1 MEAHPQEG
9 KGLKTG
15 ALGFVSSLVI
25 GVASTAPGYS
35 LAATLGFIVAV
46 AGIGLQAPAVMIIS
60 FIPMLLI
67 ASAYYYMNRADPDC
81 GTTFSWA
88 TRALGPYL
96 GWMGGWAII
105 VADVLVMANLA
116 QIAGLYSFL
125 LVGWQS
131 AADSTLAVTIVGV
144 VWIAIMTW
152 ICVIGIE
159 LSARTQ
165 VGLLGAEV
173 LTLAA
178 FVVVALVK
186 VASGH
191 AGPAS
196 VDPSFSWI
204 NPFAIHDFSA
214 LVSGVLLGIFIY
226 WGWDSTVTV
235 NEESADPT
243 EGPGK
248 AAVLATIIL
257 LVIYVLVSIA
267 AQSFAGPKELIDN
280 ADDVLSA
287 LGTEVFGSPLDKIL
301 IIAVLTSAAASTQTT
316 ILPTA
321 RTSLS
326 MAHAKAMP
334 RSLAT
339 ISPRYLTPTVST
351 ILMGGLSI
359 GWYVFL
365 TIVSTNILA
374 DSLLALG
381 LMIAF
386 YYALTGFA
394 CVVYYRRELTRSVK
408 SFVLIGVAPFL
419 GGAILTAVF
428 FKSCWDLAQPANS
441 DSGDAWLGVGPPLV
455 IGIGFLLLGVVLMV
469 FWRLTGHLEFFS
481 RRLEVVDPD
490 IAAGRRVAGQPIAG
504 AEVGGD

>member
-1 MEAHPQEG
+1 MGTAPQEG

-46 AGIGLQAPAVMIIS
+46 AGIGLQAPAVMIVS

-67 ASAYYYMNRADPDC
+67 AAAYYYMNRADPDC

-131 AADSTLAVTIVGV
+131 AADSTVAVTAVGV
-144 VWIAIMTW
+144 VWIAIMTA
-152 ICVIGIE
+152 ICYIGIE

-173 LTLAA
+173 VTLAA

-186 VASGH
+186 VATGD
-191 AGPAS
+191 AGPES
-196 VDPSFSWI
+196 VDPSLSWI
-204 NPFAIHDFSA
+204 NPFAIDDFGA
-214 LVSGVLLGIFIY
+214 LVSGLLLGIFIY

-235 NEESADPT
+235 NEESANPT

-267 AQSFAGPKELIDN
+267 AQAFAGPQELIDN

-326 MAHAKAMP
+326 MAHARAMP
-334 RSLAT
+334 RALGT
-339 ISPRYLTPTVST
+339 INPRYLTPSVST
-351 ILMGGLSI
+351 ILMGALSI
-359 GWYVFL
+359 TWYVFL
-365 TIVSTNILA
+365 TIVSEDILA
-374 DSLLALG
+374 DSLVALG

-408 SFVLIGVAPFL
+408 SFLLIGVAPFL
-419 GGAILTAVF
+419 GAAILTAVF
-428 FKSCWDLAQPANS
+428 VKSCVDLSKPDNS
-441 DSGDAWLGVGPPLV
+441 ESGDSWIGLGPPLV
-455 IGIGFLLLGVVLMV
+455 IGIGFLLLGVVLML
-469 FWRLTGHLEFFS
+469 FWRFAGHREFFQ

-490 IAAGRRVAGQPIAG
+490 IAAGRRIATEPIAG
-504 AEVGGD
+504 AEVGE

>member
-1 MEAHPQEG
+1 
-9 KGLKTG
+9 
-15 ALGFVSSLVI
+15 
-25 GVASTAPGYS
+25 
-35 LAATLGFIVAV
+35 
-46 AGIGLQAPAVMIIS
+46 
-60 FIPMLLI
+60 
-67 ASAYYYMNRADPDC
+67 
-81 GTTFSWA
+81 
-88 TRALGPYL
+88 
-96 GWMGGWAII
+96 MGGWAII

-144 VWIAIMTW
+144 VWIMIMTA
-152 ICVIGIE
+152 ICYIGIE

-173 LTLAA
+173 VTLAA
-178 FVVVALVK
+178 FVVVALIK
-186 VASGH
+186 VAGGD
-191 AGPAS
+191 AGPHA
-196 VDPSFSWI
+196 VDPSLSWL

-267 AQSFAGPKELIDN
+267 AQAFAGPKELIDN

-326 MAHAKAMP
+326 MAYAKAMP
-334 RSLAT
+334 SSLAR
-339 ISPRYLTPTVST
+339 IHPRHLTPSVST
-351 ILMGGLSI
+351 VLMGALSI
-359 GWYVFL
+359 VWYVFL

-394 CVVYYRRELTRSVK
+394 CTWYYRRELTRSVK
-408 SFVLIGVAPFL
+408 SFLLIGVAPML
-419 GGAILTAVF
+419 GGLILAAVF
-428 FKSCWDLAQPANS
+428 FKSCYDLSKPANS
-441 DSGDAWLGVGPPLV
+441 DSGDSWIGLGPPLV
-455 IGIGFLLLGVVLMV
+455 IGVGFLLFGVVLMLL
-469 FWRLTGHLEFFS
+469 WRFTGHIEFFQ
-481 RRLEVVDPD
+481 RQLEVVDPE
-490 IAAGRRVAGQPIAG
+490 IASGRRVAGQPIAG
-504 AEVGGD
+504 SEVGGD